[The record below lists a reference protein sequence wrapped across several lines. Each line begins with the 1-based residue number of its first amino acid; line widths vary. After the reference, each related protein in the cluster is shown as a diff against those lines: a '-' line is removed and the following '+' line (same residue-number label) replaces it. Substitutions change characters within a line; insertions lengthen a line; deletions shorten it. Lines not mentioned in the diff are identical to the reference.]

1 MYKTVLTN
9 ELEQLM
15 RKNDLNIID
24 VREID
29 ELEEGHIKGVIHMP
43 ISKFAANIKKIN
55 KDEMYYVICRTGNR
69 SGEVCQVLSKIGYKV
84 TNVLGGMSTYQGDV
98 EFNMDDVK

>member
-1 MYKTVLTN
+1 MYKTVMTN

-15 RKNDLNIID
+15 KKNDLKIID
-24 VREID
+24 VREKD

-43 ISKFAANIKKIN
+43 ISSFVKNMHKIN
-55 KDEMYYVICRTGNR
+55 KDDHYYVICRTGNR

-84 TNVLGGMSTYQGDV
+84 TNVLGGMSIYNGDI
-98 EFNMDDVK
+98 EYNMDDLK